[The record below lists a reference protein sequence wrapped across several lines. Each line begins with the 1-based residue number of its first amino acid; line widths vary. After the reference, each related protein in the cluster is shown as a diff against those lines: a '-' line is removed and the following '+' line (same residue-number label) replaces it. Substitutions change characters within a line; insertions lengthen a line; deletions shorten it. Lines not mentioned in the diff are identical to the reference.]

1 MRGLLEGGENC
12 LKYLKGGGAETRG
25 GETNIL
31 KKWSKLGQG
40 VGAFKRGGGDWNLLM
55 SCDLLLSLMLGYQ
68 ATTINESVIY
78 HFLFVT
84 VAAASVNE
92 HMINHI
98 IFGRL
103 L

>member
-31 KKWSKLGQG
+31 KKWSKLGQ
-40 VGAFKRGGGDWNLLM
+40 GGGDWNLLM

>member
-1 MRGLLEGGENC
+1 MLEGGEKC

-25 GETNIL
+25 GETKIL
-31 KKWSKLGQG
+31 KRWSKLGQG
-40 VGAFKRGGGDWNLLM
+40 VGTFKRVGDWKPLT
-55 SCDLLLSLMLGYQ
+55 SYDLLLSLMLAYQ

-84 VAAASVNE
+84 VATANVNE
-92 HMINHI
+92 LMINHI